1 LDLWA
6 DPPENLKGD
15 VIREQLLSILRK
27 LHWIAVELVRVAAFS
42 GSVIEQRGYN
52 AISYLFE

>member
-1 LDLWA
+1 MEERGGKYLDLWA

-27 LHWIAVELVRVAAFS
+27 LH
-42 GSVIEQRGYN
+42 
-52 AISYLFE
+52 